1 MTVTLMLDVY
11 VSYYIKW
18 LSLIREVLPLLF
30 MDNAGYQKSHLVQN
44 LAQEL
49 KIELL
54 FFPPSLSQE
63 LHCYCY

>member
-1 MTVTLMLDVY
+1 
-11 VSYYIKW
+11 
-18 LSLIREVLPLLF
+18 

-54 FFPPSLSQE
+54 FFPPYSPNLN
-63 LHCYCY
+63 LD

>member
-54 FFPPSLSQE
+54 FFPPYSPNLN
-63 LHCYCY
+63 LD

>member
-1 MTVTLMLDVY
+1 MTVTLMLNVY

-54 FFPPSLSQE
+54 FLPPYSPNLN
-63 LHCYCY
+63 LD

>member
-11 VSYYIKW
+11 VSYYIKC

-49 KIELL
+49 KLELL
-54 FFPPSLSQE
+54 FFPPYSPNLN
-63 LHCYCY
+63 LD

>member
-30 MDNAGYQKSHLVQN
+30 MDNAGYQKSHQVQN

-54 FFPPSLSQE
+54 FFPPYSPNFNLD
-63 LHCYCY
+63 

>member
-54 FFPPSLSQE
+54 FLPPYSPNLN
-63 LHCYCY
+63 LD